1 MQNWKGKTGF
11 VGLEQKMINIKT
23 TSVVE
28 EDGGIM
34 GAVSVYFPTIF
45 SAADISIFSTKMA
58 GTQITDCLSLA
69 SLGSLQC
76 A

>member
-1 MQNWKGKTGF
+1 
-11 VGLEQKMINIKT
+11 MINIKM
-23 TSVVE
+23 TSVME
-28 EDGGIM
+28 EGGGIM
-34 GAVSVYFPTIF
+34 GAFFVYFSAVF

-58 GTQITDCLSLA
+58 GTLITDCLSLA